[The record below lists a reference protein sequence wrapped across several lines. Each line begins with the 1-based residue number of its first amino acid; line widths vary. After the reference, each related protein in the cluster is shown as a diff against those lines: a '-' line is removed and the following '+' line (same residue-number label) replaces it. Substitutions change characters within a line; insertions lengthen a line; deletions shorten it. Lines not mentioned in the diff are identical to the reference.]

1 MSPPA
6 DDHWAPERI
15 VLARRSLD
23 HAGVVLVE
31 RDQYGQVLTQSP
43 LEGMAAV
50 EHRYP
55 AWARGPFGRVE
66 PERRLPRRPGV
77 FALVQAG
84 VPRYVSGSDDLARTF
99 SPRGLGE
106 ISRRD
111 AQRSAAEEACRLNRL
126 LVAEALA
133 GRLVDLYVLVL
144 GGSGPWG
151 GLLRPAPTEDPHAV
165 AGEIRAQHRGAWHLP
180 T

>member
-6 DDHWAPERI
+6 DEHWAPERV
-15 VLARRSLD
+15 VLARRPLE
-23 HAGVVLVE
+23 HAGVLLVE
-31 RDQYGQVLTQSP
+31 RDQYGQVLTQAP

-55 AWARGPFGRVE
+55 AWARGPFGRIE
-66 PERRLPRRPGV
+66 PERRLPGRPGV
-77 FALVQAG
+77 YALVQAG
-84 VPRYVSGSDDLARTF
+84 VVRYVGGSDHLARTF

-133 GRLVDLYVLVL
+133 GKLVDLYVLVL
-144 GGSGPWG
+144 PGPGLLGGLRRSGPG
-151 GLLRPAPTEDPHAV
+151 EDPHAV
-165 AGEIRAQHRGAWHLP
+165 AREIVGRHRGDWHP
-180 T
+180 PA